1 MSPGPISPGER
12 GARLARGW
20 GSTGS
25 PGAPPSGTLPSVF
38 SSSAAMMHILTA
50 RSVLDNP
57 LARRRRLDADR
68 VRALAGVN
76 RCGDLGARHVIE
88 LPVLADLAE
97 TTASR
102 LRLPDGPGWR
112 LGQALGH
119 ALEQGVRLW
128 LCDVSAEAVPWIVR
142 TAGEG
147 LVHVVSL
154 PGPATDDAGGGT
166 VVIAVSPLALI
177 LALAD
182 GGDASRRYLRT
193 VLAGVDTLRCSR
205 HAVRALR
212 RSGVGAV
219 QHPHA
224 RRLLR
229 NPVALAYLAVF
240 IYSSLRAVP
249 VAFVPGFHGR
259 VWILWLIDMVTAVP
273 YTWGIV
279 EMVAGRAIRRR
290 LLGLATTV
298 ITFIAPYVYFWIKG
312 RGYPPTVVV
321 VVAAMIVGSAG
332 IEVVR
337 WLRSTAIV
345 QGLGAGA

>member
-1 MSPGPISPGER
+1 
-12 GARLARGW
+12 
-20 GSTGS
+20 
-25 PGAPPSGTLPSVF
+25 
-38 SSSAAMMHILTA
+38 MMHILTA

-154 PGPATDDAGGGT
+154 PGPATDGT
-166 VVIAVSPLALI
+166 ACA
-177 LALAD
+177 
-182 GGDASRRYLRT
+182 
-193 VLAGVDTLRCSR
+193 
-205 HAVRALR
+205 
-212 RSGVGAV
+212 
-219 QHPHA
+219 
-224 RRLLR
+224 
-229 NPVALAYLAVF
+229 
-240 IYSSLRAVP
+240 
-249 VAFVPGFHGR
+249 
-259 VWILWLIDMVTAVP
+259 
-273 YTWGIV
+273 
-279 EMVAGRAIRRR
+279 
-290 LLGLATTV
+290 
-298 ITFIAPYVYFWIKG
+298 KG
-312 RGYPPTVVV
+312 RG
-321 VVAAMIVGSAG
+321 I
-332 IEVVR
+332 R
-337 WLRSTAIV
+337 WD
-345 QGLGAGA
+345 

>member
-1 MSPGPISPGER
+1 
-12 GARLARGW
+12 
-20 GSTGS
+20 
-25 PGAPPSGTLPSVF
+25 
-38 SSSAAMMHILTA
+38 
-50 RSVLDNP
+50 
-57 LARRRRLDADR
+57 
-68 VRALAGVN
+68 
-76 RCGDLGARHVIE
+76 
-88 LPVLADLAE
+88 
-97 TTASR
+97 
-102 LRLPDGPGWR
+102 
-112 LGQALGH
+112 
-119 ALEQGVRLW
+119 
-128 LCDVSAEAVPWIVR
+128 
-142 TAGEG
+142 
-147 LVHVVSL
+147 
-154 PGPATDDAGGGT
+154 
-166 VVIAVSPLALI
+166 
-177 LALAD
+177 
-182 GGDASRRYLRT
+182 
-193 VLAGVDTLRCSR
+193 VDTLRCSR

>member
-1 MSPGPISPGER
+1 M
-12 GARLARGW
+12 
-20 GSTGS
+20 
-25 PGAPPSGTLPSVF
+25 
-38 SSSAAMMHILTA
+38 
-50 RSVLDNP
+50 
-57 LARRRRLDADR
+57 
-68 VRALAGVN
+68 
-76 RCGDLGARHVIE
+76 
-88 LPVLADLAE
+88 LADLAE

-166 VVIAVSPLALI
+166 AVIAVSPLALI